1 MKSYYMMKSLKTT
14 IGSQND
20 RDGEQ
25 EDRLYLEFQHQ
36 VECGEE
42 GIGDDRR
49 LELLDLGLRVLRSGD
64 FQTRWDVAKLLP
76 KLGSRMIAPLLEIL
90 ADEEEDEELRWFAGS
105 ILAQFN
111 QPVVIAGLV
120 EVLKTTESE
129 ELRALGSDLL
139 SSFGHSALS
148 VLQELLENPA
158 TRELAVGALIRI
170 RHPDVISALLRV
182 VPDDNPQVY
191 ALALEGLSHFNDP
204 RVVPT
209 LMMGLD
215 HLMARVRSAAVVG
228 LGIRSDSHSMSLVSK
243 GQVVQ
248 KLRDRL
254 WDFNLQVCQQA
265 AIALGRLATLEGAIA
280 LSKVL
285 TSDCTPE
292 ALQQS
297 TIQGLGLILDANSE
311 VSVVALE
318 TLLEHFLSARYSETI
333 TLEIVKVVAQVQPR
347 ELRER
352 VTLVLIDGLN
362 LEFTPRVKGEI
373 ALSLGYLRCDREAT
387 PKEYRALVSLIEL
400 LVEEEITVR
409 LHAIA
414 ALKTF
419 GDRAY
424 KQLQD
429 LNQRANLPTALQ
441 QGLAIALQE
450 W

>member
-1 MKSYYMMKSLKTT
+1 MKRLKTT
-14 IGSQND
+14 IGSQGQL
-20 RDGEQ
+20 DGEQ
-25 EDRLYLEFQHQ
+25 ERQLYVEFQRQ
-36 VECGEE
+36 VEGWQERVGEKQ
-42 GIGDDRR
+42 GS
-49 LELLDLGLRVLRSGD
+49 ELLDLGLRVLRSGD
-64 FQTRWDVAKLLP
+64 FQMRWDVAKLLP
-76 KLGSRMIAPLLEIL
+76 KLGSRAIAPLLEIL
-90 ADEEEDEELRWFAGS
+90 ADEEEDEELRTFAGS

-139 SSFGHSALS
+139 SSFGGSALL

-170 RHPDVISALLRV
+170 PHPEVISALFRV
-182 VPDDNPQVY
+182 VPDDDPQVY

-204 RVVPT
+204 RVVPA
-209 LMMGLD
+209 LMTGLE

-228 LGIRSDSHSMSLVSK
+228 LGLRCDRHSLSLVSK
-243 GQVVQ
+243 EQVVG

-280 LSKVL
+280 LSRVL

-292 ALQQS
+292 PLQQS
-297 TIQGLGLILDANSE
+297 SIQGLGLILDSGSE
-311 VSVVALE
+311 ATDFALD
-318 TLLEHFLSARYSETI
+318 TLLECLQSARYSETI

-352 VTLVLIDGLN
+352 VTIALIHGLT
-362 LEFTPRVKGEI
+362 LEFTPRVTGEM

-387 PKEYRALVSLIEL
+387 PKEYRALASLIEL
-400 LVEEEITVR
+400 LAQEEMTVR

-414 ALKTF
+414 ALKPF

-424 KQLQD
+424 QQLQY
-429 LNQRANLPTALQ
+429 LSEQANVPRKLQ
-441 QGLAIALQE
+441 EGLAIALQE